1 MNEFILTTPE
11 QLDEIV
17 QNAIKK
23 VLPNN
28 KEDKPQKIPD
38 ACSVEQA
45 LSFLLENGYKLS
57 KSKLYKMTADKLL
70 PFRYFGRRI
79 IFSRSELLKWVEQET
94 IPSSH
99 ANETLLAIAESARKK
114 SRK

>member
-1 MNEFILTTPE
+1 MNEIILTTPE

-17 QNAIKK
+17 QKAVKK
-23 VLPNN
+23 VFPGQQ
-28 KEDKPQKIPD
+28 ESKPQNVPD
-38 ACSVEQA
+38 TCSVEQA

-79 IFSRSELLKWVEQET
+79 IFSRNELLKWIEKQT
-94 IPSSH
+94 IPSSN
-99 ANETLLAIAESARKK
+99 ANETLLAIAENARKK
-114 SRK
+114 SRR

>member
-1 MNEFILTTPE
+1 MKEFILTTPE

-23 VLPNN
+23 VLPD
-28 KEDKPQKIPD
+28 KKKDKPPKIPD
-38 ACSVEQA
+38 TYSVEQA

-79 IFSRSELLKWVEQET
+79 IFSRHELLKWVEQQT
-94 IPSSH
+94 VASSNK
-99 ANETLLAIAESARKK
+99 NETLLAIAESARKK